1 MSLEYVTD
9 DEASVATRT
18 NLLTTGATA
27 ADDVDEVAEAENEE
41 ADGAVRLAPTAS
53 SSPLLD
59 LARFSFFGSAARRA
73 CDNEDTH
80 KNTIR
85 N

>member
-27 ADDVDEVAEAENEE
+27 ADDADEVAEEDDDDE
-41 ADGAVRLAPTAS
+41 DGAVRLAPTAS
-53 SSPLLD
+53 SSPLVD

-73 CDNEDTH
+73 CDN
-80 KNTIR
+80 
-85 N
+85 